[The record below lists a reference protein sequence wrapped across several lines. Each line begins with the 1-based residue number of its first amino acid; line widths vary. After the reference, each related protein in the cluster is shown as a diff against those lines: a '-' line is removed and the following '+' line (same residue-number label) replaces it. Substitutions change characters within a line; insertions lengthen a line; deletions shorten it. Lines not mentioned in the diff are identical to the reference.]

1 MVTRT
6 LGFCCNQAAWLC
18 NICWSCASTSYWSVS
33 NRMRSDDT
41 EATKSSWLPLTG
53 PEGVAGPPVCAEASP
68 PGAGGSSC
76 GGFFEQ
82 AARATMAVAI
92 SKGRESFIGLLLNRS
107 EEHTYELQPLMRIS
121 YAVFCMKKHKHKLQ

>member
-1 MVTRT
+1 
-6 LGFCCNQAAWLC
+6 
-18 NICWSCASTSYWSVS
+18 
-33 NRMRSDDT
+33 MRSDDT

-82 AARATMAVAI
+82 AARATMAVAL
-92 SKGRESFIGLLLNRS
+92 SKGRKSFIGLLFNTGSKVVTQSGRFGSDMIHYRLCGHLAQGGAKLALGNAS
-107 EEHTYELQPLMRIS
+107 
-121 YAVFCMKKHKHKLQ
+121 CMA

>member
-76 GGFFEQ
+76 GG
-82 AARATMAVAI
+82 
-92 SKGRESFIGLLLNRS
+92 LRS
-107 EEHTYELQPLMRIS
+107 EEHTSELQSLMRS
-121 YAVFCMKKHKHKLQ
+121 PYAVFCLKKKQ